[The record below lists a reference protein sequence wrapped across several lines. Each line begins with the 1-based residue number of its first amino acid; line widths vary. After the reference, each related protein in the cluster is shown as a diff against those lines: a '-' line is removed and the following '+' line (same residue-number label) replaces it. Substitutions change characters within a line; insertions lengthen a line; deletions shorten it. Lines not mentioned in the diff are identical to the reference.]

1 MRLFHHPFSSNA
13 RRAVVTAKHLAEH
26 HASAPSVEL
35 VLVDLAKG
43 EQRSAA
49 FLHMNPNG
57 KVPVLDDDGFFL
69 TESHAI
75 QIYLA
80 EKTPGQTLYPSEL
93 RARADVNRWLFWNA
107 HHFAPA
113 VAVLN
118 WERVVKPMLGR
129 GAADPKEIARG
140 EMLLGECFRVLDQ
153 HLGDHEHVSGPQ
165 LSLADIALATPLTTI
180 GAAKL
185 PIEGRTH
192 ILRWFERISS
202 LPAWRATS

>member
-1 MRLFHHPFSSNA
+1 MRLYHHPFSSNA
-13 RRAVVTAKHLAEH
+13 RRAVVTAKYLAEH
-26 HASAPSVEL
+26 HAGAPNVEL
-35 VLVDLAKG
+35 ALVDLSKG
-43 EQRSAA
+43 EQRSPA

-80 EKTPGQTLYPSEL
+80 DKTPGQTLYPSEV

-113 VAVLN
+113 VAVFN

-129 GAADPKEIARG
+129 GEPDPKEIARG
-140 EMLLGECFRVLDQ
+140 ELLLGECFRVLDQ
-153 HLGDHEHVSGPQ
+153 HLADHEHVSGPR
-165 LSLADIALATPLTTI
+165 LSLADIALATPLTAM
-180 GAAKL
+180 GPAKL
-185 PIEGRTH
+185 PIEGRTNV
-192 ILRWFERISS
+192 LRWFERISS
-202 LPAWRATS
+202 LPAWRAGA